1 MKRAG
6 ARELVAENNNQV
18 MDTRARIL
26 RAAEALFMEHGYAA
40 TSLRLITAKA
50 EVNLAAVN
58 YHYGSKQALI
68 QEVFERR
75 FGPLNAAR
83 IAHLDRLEAAARGRP
98 LAIEQII
105 EALLAPVL
113 NISKEQLARGAVFL
127 RLLGRALS
135 EPADILR
142 ELLPGQYRQIVI
154 RFKQAL
160 MRSLPGIPDQE
171 LNWRMHFMFGTLS
184 YAMAG
189 NDVLN
194 LIAPCNLEGADDAET
209 IMRRLIP
216 FLAAGLQAP
225 LPVSQTKRS
234 LPGRRAA

>member
-1 MKRAG
+1 
-6 ARELVAENNNQV
+6 
-18 MDTRARIL
+18 
-26 RAAEALFMEHGYAA
+26 MEHGYAA